1 MKHADHNGTG
11 PPSNPTAGPFQP
23 ASGRVVRV
31 PANSQPEPLAVRPA
45 EELTA
50 VAYDE
55 RWPGYVLCGSLNGQ
69 NGWVPESVLAYIGPG
84 MAIVRAE
91 HSAAVLAIGVGDVLN
106 LHTAVN
112 GWYWATRADG
122 QSGWVLAE
130 NVKVLDEA

>member
-1 MKHADHNGTG
+1 MTHAPHNGTG
-11 PPSNPTAGPFQP
+11 PASDPAAGPFRP

-31 PANSQPEPLAVRPA
+31 PANSQPESLAVRPA
-45 EELTA
+45 DELTA
-50 VAYDE
+50 VGYDE
-55 RWPGYVLCGSLNGQ
+55 RWPGFVLCGNLAGQ
-69 NGWVPESVLAYIGPG
+69 NGWVPEGILAYLGPG

-91 HSAAVLAIGVGDVLN
+91 YSAAVLPIGVGDVLE

-122 QSGWVLAE
+122 QAGWVLAE